1 MEKKPSPDFPYNP
14 LACVPD
20 RSDECDH
27 RGSGSERRTT
37 MKTFTIEVE
46 SNNITAHAT
55 KLEAEKYPRNT

>member
-1 MEKKPSPDFPYNP
+1 
-14 LACVPD
+14 
-20 RSDECDH
+20 
-27 RGSGSERRTT
+27 